1 MYSYYFGQR
10 GGSRRRSKDRT
21 SLIFLKESQLTKKL
35 NLNHFK
41 GNKRKGGSGFQHH
54 LVQLVITSNGSDIT
68 SASKAIVCKALQ
80 VSLFSS
86 LGHQL
91 HCLSLTFLE
100 SRGEKKD
107 TSITEDAARNA
118 GSTSC
123 FGYN

>member
-1 MYSYYFGQR
+1 MYSYYFGKR

-21 SLIFLKESQLTKKL
+21 SLIFLKESQLTKL

-54 LVQLVITSNGSDIT
+54 QVQLVITSNGSDIT

-86 LGHQL
+86 FGHQL
-91 HCLSLTFLE
+91 YCLSLTFLE
-100 SRGEKKD
+100 SRGEKRD
-107 TSITEDAARNA
+107 MSITEDAARNA
-118 GSTSC
+118 DSTSC